1 MLLIREDIKIAMP
14 IIKNEDLKI
23 SFLLSVSEKWAEHKG
38 IISANGWYFLPLVY
52 AKNEVVTLLDEY
64 LLTGV
69 IMGGF
74 AIEIAGESWNNY
86 YFGQLPQTMQWFNA
100 LHRLHKGEKVIITE
114 VFDESKLLLRRVS
127 EHELTL
133 YETWDDYYPRT
144 DFCWE
149 INVDFQH
156 FTEKIFAEGKILVNW
171 IETFN
176 QAIEQRKKSPSWK
189 DYTFQLE
196 KLALQASKSFIPK
209 LIIAK

>member
-1 MLLIREDIKIAMP
+1 MLLICEDINIPMP

-23 SFLLSVSEKWAEHKG
+23 SFLLAVSEKWADKEHV
-38 IISANGWYFLPLVY
+38 ISANGWYFLPLVY
-52 AKNEVVTLLDEY
+52 AENEVATLLDEY
-64 LLTGV
+64 LPIGI

-100 LHRLHKGEKVIITE
+100 LNRLHKGEKVIITE
-114 VFDESKLLLRRVS
+114 VFDESKLLLRRIS

-149 INVDFQH
+149 ITVDFQY
-156 FTEKIFAEGKILVNW
+156 FTEKLFAEGKILANW
-171 IETFN
+171 IKTFN
-176 QAIEQRKKSPSWK
+176 QAIEQRKKNPSWK

-196 KLALQASKSFIPK
+196 KLALQAGRNFIPK
-209 LIIAK
+209 LMIER